1 MTTPTDDDLE
11 ALVRSTLKEQ
21 AGNAPAALALQI
33 GAHRSMTMPP
43 LAHPVPG
50 GAPVRVGPQT
60 PSRRRLR
67 WVPIGAAIAAGAG
80 VVALA
85 VSPTLSGPETRG
97 PGRTA
102 TQASSS
108 LAAPSPSDAPDG
120 PIRGIPPLPVTPD
133 GWRVESYGA
142 ASLAVPATWGWGGSP
157 GSTAF
162 AGDLCTARFALVV
175 PGSGEGDSTTPFV
188 GRPFGP
194 SLVDCPGVP
203 YPGVDAVWFA
213 SPYAA
218 GSEKLPD
225 GRVAETRAFADQ
237 NITVFSA
244 DDVLR
249 QRILGT
255 LHALRFADTQGREI
269 AALSDGNGCPV
280 SPPSLEA
287 PGEATPTGLAV
298 CVYEKDRLL
307 WSGHRD
313 AAAAKQYVDAVHLA
327 SATFDVTACS
337 FVAAARQ
344 VWIGVQ
350 RANTTGWDRVDYY
363 CGWLIVSYTAEA
375 GGGTGL
381 ATAVAPLRPATVAP
395 WAGEGIRAYVR
406 GPDPR
411 LSTPEHPY
419 FHK

>member
-1 MTTPTDDDLE
+1 M
-11 ALVRSTLKEQ
+11 
-21 AGNAPAALALQI
+21 
-33 GAHRSMTMPP
+33 
-43 LAHPVPG
+43 
-50 GAPVRVGPQT
+50 
-60 PSRRRLR
+60 
-67 WVPIGAAIAAGAG
+67 PIGAAIAAGAG

-97 PGRTA
+97 PGRTP

-157 GSTAF
+157 GTKAF

-175 PGSGEGDSTTPFV
+175 PGSGEGDATTPFV

-225 GRVAETRAFADQ
+225 GRVAETRAFAGQ

-244 DDVLR
+244 DPVLR
-249 QRILGT
+249 QRILAT
-255 LHALRFADTQGREI
+255 LYPMRFTDAQGREI
-269 AALSDGNGCPV
+269 ADLPDRNGCPT
-280 SPPSLEA
+280 SPPLLQV
-287 PGEATPTGLAV
+287 PDEATPTGLAV
-298 CVYEKDRLL
+298 CVYEKNRLL

-337 FVAAARQ
+337 FVAADRQ

-350 RANTTGWDRVDYY
+350 RANTTGWDRVDYH
-363 CGWLIVSYTAEA
+363 CGWLIVSYTATAA

-381 ATAVAPLRPATVAP
+381 ATGLAPLRPATVSP
-395 WAGEGIRAYVR
+395 WGGAGIRAYVR